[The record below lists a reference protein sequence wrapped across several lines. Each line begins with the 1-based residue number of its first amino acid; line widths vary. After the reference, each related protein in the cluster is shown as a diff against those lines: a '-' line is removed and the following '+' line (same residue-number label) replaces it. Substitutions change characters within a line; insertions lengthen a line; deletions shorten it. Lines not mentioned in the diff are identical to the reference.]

1 MIISTISEKGGV
13 GKTTTTVNTARCLAG
28 KGKKV
33 LLIDL
38 DQQGNASKALGF
50 SHDGKPTFVFD
61 TTVPFCP
68 AQAEQAILEDKMSS
82 DKSTLG
88 RAFISIADEIIERK

>member
-38 DQQGNASKALGF
+38 DQQGNASKAL
-50 SHDGKPTFVFD
+50 
-61 TTVPFCP
+61 
-68 AQAEQAILEDKMSS
+68 LEDKMSS